1 MIFKLEAREMSEKAQ
16 YRTRQITE
24 LENYLCSME
33 GKHVTVSDICKYFKS
48 QGISI
53 GTTTVYRQ
61 LDRMVEQGLVAKY
74 VIDGS
79 SSACF
84 EYTGDSRHECKEQTY
99 HCKCEKCGKLIH
111 LQCSEVENLTQH
123 IKEHHGFKLNPLR
136 TVFYGI
142 CSDCQKSEI

>member
-1 MIFKLEAREMSEKAQ
+1 
-16 YRTRQITE
+16 
-24 LENYLCSME
+24 ME

-74 VIDGS
+74 VVDGT

-84 EYTGDSRHECKEQTY
+84 EYLEGMMSIVINIYAFIANAR
-99 HCKCEKCGKLIH
+99 
-111 LQCSEVENLTQH
+111 SVE
-123 IKEHHGFKLNPLR
+123 R
-136 TVFYGI
+136 
-142 CSDCQKSEI
+142 

>member
-1 MIFKLEAREMSEKAQ
+1 MSEKAQ

-74 VIDGS
+74 VVDGT

-84 EYTGDSRHECKEQTY
+84 EYLGHMLSLQMREVWKGDSSGMRGNGTSGRAYAGRPWISVGFYQD
-99 HCKCEKCGKLIH
+99 GVLW
-111 LQCSEVENLTQH
+111 NL
-123 IKEHHGFKLNPLR
+123 
-136 TVFYGI
+136 
-142 CSDCQKSEI
+142 

>member
-74 VIDGS
+74 VAPAVHAS
-79 SSACF
+79 SIWDMMSIVISIYAF
-84 EYTGDSRHECKEQTY
+84 IANARS
-99 HCKCEKCGKLIH
+99 
-111 LQCSEVENLTQH
+111 VE
-123 IKEHHGFKLNPLR
+123 R
-136 TVFYGI
+136 
-142 CSDCQKSEI
+142 

>member
-1 MIFKLEAREMSEKAQ
+1 MSEKAQ

-74 VIDGS
+74 VVDGMLS
-79 SSACF
+79 LQMR
-84 EYTGDSRHECKEQTY
+84 EVWKGDSSGMRGNGTSGRAYAGRPWISVGFYQD
-99 HCKCEKCGKLIH
+99 GVLW
-111 LQCSEVENLTQH
+111 NL
-123 IKEHHGFKLNPLR
+123 
-136 TVFYGI
+136 
-142 CSDCQKSEI
+142 

>member
-1 MIFKLEAREMSEKAQ
+1 MSEKAQ

-74 VIDGS
+74 VVDGT

-84 EYTGDSRHECKEQTY
+84 EYLGHDEHCHKHILQMREVWKGDSSGMRRNGTSGRAYAGRPWISVGFYQD
-99 HCKCEKCGKLIH
+99 GVLW
-111 LQCSEVENLTQH
+111 NL
-123 IKEHHGFKLNPLR
+123 
-136 TVFYGI
+136 
-142 CSDCQKSEI
+142 

>member
-1 MIFKLEAREMSEKAQ
+1 MSEKAQ

-74 VIDGS
+74 VVDGT

-84 EYTGDSRHECKEQTY
+84 EYLGHDEHCHKHICF
-99 HCKCEKCGKLIH
+99 HCKCEKCGKDTSGRAYAGRPWISVGFYQDGVLW
-111 LQCSEVENLTQH
+111 NL
-123 IKEHHGFKLNPLR
+123 
-136 TVFYGI
+136 
-142 CSDCQKSEI
+142 

>member
-1 MIFKLEAREMSEKAQ
+1 MSEKAQ

-74 VIDGS
+74 VVDG
-79 SSACF
+79 
-84 EYTGDSRHECKEQTY
+84 
-99 HCKCEKCGKLIH
+99 KCEKCGKVMH
-111 LQCSEVENLTQH
+111 LECGETAQLG
-123 IKEHHGFKLNPLR
+123 EHMLADHGFQWDFTR

-142 CSDCQKSEI
+142 CEECRGK